1 MSKFTRRPYQK
12 LMTSFMLRHP
22 RCNIWASMGSGK
34 CLKRGTEV
42 IMFDGTTKKVEDV
55 IVGDVLMGP
64 DSTPRNVLSLGRG
77 REMMYEV
84 KPRKGES

>member
-1 MSKFTRRPYQK
+1 MSKFRRREYQK
-12 LMTSFMLRHP
+12 IMTSFMLQHP
-22 RCNIWASMGSGK
+22 RCNIWCGMGGGK

-64 DSTPRNVLSLGRG
+64 DSTPRNVLSLG
-77 REMMYEV
+77 
-84 KPRKGES
+84 ESGSR